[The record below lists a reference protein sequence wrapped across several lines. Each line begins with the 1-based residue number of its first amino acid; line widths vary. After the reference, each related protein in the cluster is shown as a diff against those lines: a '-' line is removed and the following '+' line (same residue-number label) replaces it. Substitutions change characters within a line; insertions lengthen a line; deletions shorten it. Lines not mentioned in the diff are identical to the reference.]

1 MIDAIS
7 AIADALTAAGC
18 DQIFYESDKLG
29 NIKMDESLQAKIIG
43 LIIEPNEIILNVKAN
58 AIQEHYPP
66 IYVEILQQV
75 RLETE
80 GIKNIYIYESLLL
93 ICKKVIRK
101 LIEYSQIG
109 PDNMFSKILPMTITK
124 VLESKY
130 DANCIGWSMPLN
142 VTYLKNENFCPITSP

>member
-7 AIADALTAAGC
+7 AIADAVTAAGC
-18 DQIFYESDKLG
+18 NQIFYESDKLG
-29 NIKMDESLQAKIIG
+29 NIKMDESLQSNIIG
-43 LIIEPNEIILNVKAN
+43 LIIEPNEITKNVKAN
-58 AIQEHYPP
+58 AIEDHYL
-66 IYVEILQQV
+66 IYIEILQQV

-80 GIKNIYIYESLLL
+80 ALSNASIYESLSLV
-93 ICKKVIRK
+93 CDKVIRK
-101 LIEYSQIG
+101 LIEYSQVG
-109 PDNMFSKILPMTITK
+109 PDNMFSKIIPMTITK